1 MKLLLQYHTYTHMKK
16 IIEQNTNTASVA
28 VQTQL
33 TMTDMNNILKYL
45 NWNDNFGSND
55 NTNDDTNDDTNDV
68 NSNIS
73 EHSDTI
79 YDELSNDDLGL
90 LYEETL
96 FLVDELLL
104 SNPLLYNSNIV
115 NANIESELY
124 NHVFPFIYYFVTS
137 GHKYEDEYEYEE
149 QEEDEEQEESFIFQL
164 KEIVNVA
171 ISDYFNFIYPQHSLN
186 DSSSSSI
193 LNVLNIEKM
202 RRKIEFLESVY
213 QPEQKTD
220 EWYQHRHGL
229 ITASSV
235 WKVFGSQ
242 STQNQLIYEK
252 CSPIDIEKYNRINT
266 ESSLH
271 WGQKYEKL
279 SKDIYE
285 VVNNTRVQE
294 FGCIKHPNPAYYFI
308 GASPDGINV
317 CPLSLLYGRML
328 EIKNVVSRV
337 ITGVPKEEYWIQM
350 QVQMEV
356 CRLSEC
362 DFLETKFIEYE
373 DEDAFYADS
382 NDENDVSNWNYNL
395 GGKRRG
401 VIVYFIKNE
410 KPFYQ
415 YVPLEITSKARFNEW
430 FESMMNTY
438 DALTWIK
445 NIYWRLDVY
454 SCVLVL
460 RNKEWFKNA
469 VVKMEELWKIIE
481 VEKVT
486 GYEHRAP
493 KKRNAKKDSI
503 SNGGDQMKIQV
514 NPDGTFIPFSHQ
526 SEKICHL
533 DLQI

>member
-1 MKLLLQYHTYTHMKK
+1 MKK
-16 IIEQNTNTASVA
+16 ITEKNTNTASVA

-33 TMTDMNNILKYL
+33 TLTDMNNIF
-45 NWNDNFGSND
+45 NWNDVISA
-55 NTNDDTNDDTNDV
+55 DDYDADEL
-68 NSNIS
+68 NIS
-73 EHSDTI
+73 EHSDTLD
-79 YDELSNDDLGL
+79 YELSNDDLGL

-96 FLVDELLL
+96 ILVDEFLL
-104 SNPLLYNSNIV
+104 SNPLFIGNATIETQLYHHI
-115 NANIESELY
+115 
-124 NHVFPFIYYFVTS
+124 FPFIHYSVKLEHEI
-137 GHKYEDEYEYEE
+137 GE
-149 QEEDEEQEESFIFQL
+149 EEDEDDNDNDEEKEEEESFMIQL

-171 ISDYFNFIYPQHSLN
+171 ISDYCNFIHPLK
-186 DSSSSSI
+186 DSSCP
-193 LNVLNIEKM
+193 NIEKM
-202 RRKIEFLESVY
+202 RKKIEFLESVY

-252 CSPIDIEKYNRINT
+252 CSPIDVEKYNRINT

-317 CPLSLLYGRML
+317 CPLSLLYGRMV

-337 ITGVPKEEYWIQM
+337 ITGVPKEDYWIQM

-356 CRLSEC
+356 CKLPEC

-382 NDENDVSNWNYNL
+382 NDENDVSSWNYNL

-401 VIVYFIKNE
+401 VIIYFIKNE

-415 YVPLEITSKARFNEW
+415 YVPLEITSKTQFNEW
-430 FESMMNTY
+430 FESTMNMY

-460 RNKEWFKNA
+460 RDKEWFKNA

-493 KKRNAKKDSI
+493 KKRITKKD
-503 SNGGDQMKIQV
+503 NDLNNVQMKIQV
-514 NPDGTFIPFSHQ
+514 NPDGSFMPFSHQ

-533 DLQI
+533 DLKI

>member
-1 MKLLLQYHTYTHMKK
+1 MKK
-16 IIEQNTNTASVA
+16 ITEKNTITASVA

-45 NWNDNFGSND
+45 NWSC
-55 NTNDDTNDDTNDV
+55 DDDANEHAIIDYANCDV
-68 NSNIS
+68 NANVNASDDDISNVS
-73 EHSDTI
+73 EYSVI
-79 YDELSNDDLGL
+79 NYEELSNDDLGL

-96 FLVDELLL
+96 ILVDEFLL
-104 SNPLLYNSNIV
+104 SNPIISNSNITTS
-115 NANIESELY
+115 IEYELY

-137 GHKYEDEYEYEE
+137 EHEDEYKDEYEDDDDD
-149 QEEDEEQEESFIFQL
+149 DEPFMIQL

-171 ISDYFNFIYPQHSLN
+171 ISDYFNIIHPQLN
-186 DSSSSSI
+186 DSSLSI
-193 LNVLNIEKM
+193 TKVPNIEKM
-202 RRKIEFLESVY
+202 RKKIEFLESVY

-252 CSPIDIEKYNRINT
+252 CSPIDVDKYNRINT

-285 VVNNTRVQE
+285 VVNNTRIQE
-294 FGCIKHPNPAYYFI
+294 FGCIKHTNPAYYFI

-415 YVPLEITSKARFNEW
+415 YVPLEITSKAQFNEW
-430 FESMMNTY
+430 FESTMNMY

-454 SCVLVL
+454 NCVLVL
-460 RNKEWFKNA
+460 RDKEWFKNA
-469 VVKMEELWKIIE
+469 VIKMEELWKIIE
-481 VEKVT
+481 TEKVT

-493 KKRNAKKDSI
+493 KKRNVKKDNI
-503 SNGGDQMKIQV
+503 SNGGGQMKIQV
-514 NPDGTFIPFSHQ
+514 NPDGTFMPFSHQ